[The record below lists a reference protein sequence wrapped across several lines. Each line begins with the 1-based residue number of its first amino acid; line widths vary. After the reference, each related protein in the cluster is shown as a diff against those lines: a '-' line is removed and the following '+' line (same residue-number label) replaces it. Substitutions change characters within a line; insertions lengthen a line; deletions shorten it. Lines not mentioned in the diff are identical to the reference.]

1 MVLVASNKARRLL
14 YISYLG
20 RVNPAELSRTSPDLE
35 ALAAELPAGFRL
47 LVDLTGL
54 EAMDLEC
61 MTEIGR
67 IMEMLDRR
75 GVGLIVRV
83 IPDPAKDIGLNI
95 FYLFHYPQRPQ
106 VEICKT
112 MTEAGARLGL

>member
-1 MVLVASNKARRLL
+1 MVFVASNRTRRLL
-14 YISYLG
+14 YVSYLG
-20 RVNPAELSRTSPDLE
+20 RVTPADLSRTSPDLE
-35 ALAAELPAGFRL
+35 ALAIELTPGFRL

-54 EAMDLEC
+54 DTMDLGC
-61 MTEIGR
+61 MAEIGR

-95 FYLFHYPQRPQ
+95 AYLFHYPQRPQ
-106 VEICKT
+106 VQICQT
-112 MTEAGARLGL
+112 MLEAGAMLGL